1 MPGIMVAKAF
11 GRTNPCCIV
20 CHRIDLM
27 LMRRRP
33 PEPGAVVMN
42 IVEVPPEP
50 EELPMIHMAEAH
62 RFQRPEATQKAA
74 MGTTAPAVYPPEA
87 IPMPAMAIPMPA
99 MATARAFHT
108 GSTAPAV
115 DPPETIPMPAPETI
129 PMPAMAKAHA
139 FNPPQA
145 AQMAAQGTRAPALDP
160 RLARRLISSQRARA
174 RGPYPT
180 RPPPPVPMP
189 IPRFHR
195 RAEGELPIPEPDVLV
210 DFSCLAHV
218 DF

>member
-1 MPGIMVAKAF
+1 MSAF
-11 GRTNPCCIV
+11 GSCV
-20 CHRIDLM
+20 LCHRIDLM

-33 PEPGAVVMN
+33 PEPEAVVMDN
-42 IVEVPPEP
+42 MVVVVPPEP
-50 EELPMIHMAEAH
+50 EAIPMLAMAETH
-62 RFQRPEATQKAA
+62 RFQTPEATQMAA
-74 MGTTAPAVYPPEA
+74 MGTMAPAVDPPEA

-115 DPPETIPMPAPETI
+115 DPPETIPMPA
-129 PMPAMAKAHA
+129 MAKAHA
-139 FNPPQA
+139 FHPPQA

-218 DF
+218 NFSALD